1 MFVVLEIQI
10 GGGQGIWV
18 QGKKVTYQGI
28 MLLARVQLK
37 AKSKS
42 FHMKCSL
49 EILPGFCL
57 EYNEFIMKSTIFNV
71 ILDGISA
78 KLVEETPK
86 SSS

>member
-1 MFVVLEIQI
+1 MVLEIQI

-49 EILPGFCL
+49 EILQGFPVK
-57 EYNEFIMKSTIFNV
+57 YNEFIMKSTIFNV

>member
-49 EILPGFCL
+49 EILCL